1 MSGFVELTIVDSVKS
16 LISDLPHS
24 RSSLQLFSLPRLAS
38 MAAISRE
45 ILS

>member
-1 MSGFVELTIVDSVKS
+1 MSGFVELTIVDSVKP
-16 LISDLPHS
+16 LTCFY
-24 RSSLQLFSLPRLAS
+24 SSLQLFSLPRLAS